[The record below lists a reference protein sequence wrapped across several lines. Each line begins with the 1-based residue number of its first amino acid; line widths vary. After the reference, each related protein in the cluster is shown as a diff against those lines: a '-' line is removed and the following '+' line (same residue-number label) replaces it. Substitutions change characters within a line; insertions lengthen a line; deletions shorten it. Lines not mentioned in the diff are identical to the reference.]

1 MMSENIKKEI
11 LDKIKQYT
19 SIVIGRH
26 IRPDGDA
33 IGSAKGLG
41 RMIELTYPEKR
52 VYISS
57 SDTSEYLSFLGS
69 DDGEVSEEIISSS
82 LVILLDT
89 ATTDRV
95 SNKTLLRGKEL
106 IKIDHHIKC
115 EDFPGLEWIESS
127 YSSTCEMIA
136 EFYETFKGELKLD
149 TEGAMALY
157 TGLVTDSGRFMYS
170 STSPHTLRMAA
181 LMLDFGFD
189 LERLEAF
196 IELKSYDFFRYR
208 TALFERIHVTDNGLA
223 WVYVDSDFQKEW
235 NLSREDASESV
246 TFMSEIKGS
255 ICYIAFIDNPDGSIR
270 VRLRS
275 RFMTVVDIASRYH
288 GGGHDR
294 ASGATCYSKEEMNSL
309 IKDADE
315 SIKRYK
321 ETHTLWM

>member
-1 MMSENIKKEI
+1 MSESIKKEI
-11 LDKIKQYT
+11 LDTIKKYD

-41 RMIELTYPEKR
+41 RIIKLSFPDKK
-52 VYISS
+52 VYVAS
-57 SDTSEYLSFLGS
+57 SDSSEYLEFLGP
-69 DDGEVSEEIISSS
+69 DDGEVPLDIISSS

-89 ATTDRV
+89 ATSNRV
-95 SNKTLLRGKEL
+95 SYPMLLKGREMV
-106 IKIDHHIKC
+106 KIDHHIKC
-115 EDFPGLEWIESS
+115 EDFAGLEWIESA
-127 YSSTCEMIA
+127 YSSTCEMIS
-136 EFYETFKGELKLD
+136 EFYETFRPELKLD
-149 TEGAMALY
+149 REGAEAIY
-157 TGLVTDSGRFMYS
+157 TGLVTDSGRFLYS

-181 LMLDFGFD
+181 LMLDYGFD
-189 LERLEAF
+189 IERLEAY
-196 IELKSYDFFRYR
+196 IELKPYDFFRYR

-223 WVYVDSDFQKEW
+223 WVYVDSDFQKKW

-255 ICYIAFIDNPDGSIR
+255 ICYIAFIDNPDGTIR

-275 RFMTVVDIASRYH
+275 RFMTVVDIASRYS

-294 ASGATCYSKEEMNSL
+294 ASGATCYSKDEMNSL

-315 SIKRYK
+315 SVKRYK
-321 ETHTLWM
+321 ESHNGWM